1 MAKRGAKTKLTPE
14 VQEKI
19 CNEIK
24 RGLPVTRAVVLA
36 GIAMQTY
43 YNWYNKGEKAKS
55 GRFKEFYNKI
65 EEAKAYGIALRV
77 ENIRKAG
84 ESGIW
89 QADAWWLERMDPDN
103 FSLNRNVH
111 VDADV
116 DARVGLKGLR
126 DVISEKKKE

>member
-1 MAKRGAKTKLTPE
+1 MAKTGPKLKLTPE
-14 VQEKI
+14 TQEKI

-24 RGLPVTRAVVLA
+24 RGLPVSHAAELA
-36 GIAMQTY
+36 GITQRTY
-43 YNWYNKGEKAKS
+43 YNWYNKGKNAKS

-84 ESGIW
+84 ESGTW

-103 FSLNRNVH
+103 FSLNRNLH
-111 VDADV
+111 VNADV